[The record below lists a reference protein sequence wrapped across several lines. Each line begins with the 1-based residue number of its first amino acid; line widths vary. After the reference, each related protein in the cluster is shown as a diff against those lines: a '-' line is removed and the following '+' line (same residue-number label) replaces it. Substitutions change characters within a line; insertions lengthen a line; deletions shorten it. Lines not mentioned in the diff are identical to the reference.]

1 MAPPTVSASAAVPY
15 HSVPRSASASG
26 GVRSEGAIAYE
37 EIFGMPLIKV
47 VKSETFGWYEKTL
60 CYIIRE
66 AFEERVH
73 IPRKHIHL
81 VRDVDI

>member
-1 MAPPTVSASAAVPY
+1 MRIHLFLIVIGFASCLTRPLAAC
-15 HSVPRSASASG
+15 RA
-26 GVRSEGAIAYE
+26 GAIAYE

>member
-1 MAPPTVSASAAVPY
+1 MQSRAG
-15 HSVPRSASASG
+15 HSEA
-26 GVRSEGAIAYE
+26 AIAYE

-47 VKSETFGWYEKTL
+47 VKSDTWGWYEKAL

-73 IPRKHIHL
+73 IPIKHVHL
-81 VRDVDI
+81 VRDVNI